1 MKQSNNNPHLEKC
14 RKLVRTHLDLQLFSS
29 ALFWADKAATLSHFD
44 PRDIYQLASCMFL
57 LKQYQRAVMLIKNK
71 GLDKTDMLCYYMVLR
86 CLVEAKD
93 YTEAANII
101 NSEINPTS
109 CNVSLQQQDMK
120 SHDGLT
126 HFNVQSALFCIK
138 GKIYEALDNRNF
150 ATDCYREALRNDV
163 HCYDAFQALIQH
175 QMLTSFEEQMLI
187 QSLPW
192 SNHPNDCITKPLY
205 EVLLKKYQEPKL
217 TGPFSQFDIPVEL
230 IMDNLDI
237 QEAEAERHYYA
248 CAYKDCFQITESVL
262 KQDPYH
268 PECLP
273 IHIACLV
280 ELEKS
285 NDLFYL
291 AHKLVDLQPDQAI
304 AWFAVGCYYYLIGK
318 RDQSRRYLGKATN
331 LDNTFGP
338 AWLAYGHSFAVEN
351 EHDQAMAAY
360 FKASQLLKGCHLPLL
375 YIGLEC
381 SLTNNI
387 IMAQKYLK
395 EALEIAPNDPFV
407 LHELGVIAFQSHRYK
422 EAENRFLEA
431 LERIK
436 QIKQPIIANKWESL
450 FNNLGHVYRKMKNY
464 DKALEYHKQAL
475 VISPMNTS
483 TLTCIGFVQS
493 LNNNFRDAVDT
504 FHKALGQKREDTFS
518 STMLTCVLEIC
529 IEDPPL
535 FNDYSDEATESLK
548 LELSKKLP
556 KTNRLLK
563 MNDDNDV
570 ILPFRNP
577 NLRLWNRRLKKKT
590 EDTSSNDPLEDI
602 SSNNPTEENSSN
614 KITEDTSSN
623 TNIGDTSCNTVGDT
637 SSSAMVIDSSSAA
650 DNSSINMDLSTNMS
664 GNSDSSK

>member
-1 MKQSNNNPHLEKC
+1 MKQSSNPQLEKT
-14 RKLVRTHLDLQLFSS
+14 RKLVRTHLDLQLYSA
-29 ALFWADKAATLSHFD
+29 ALFWADKAATLSHFE
-44 PRDIYQLASCMFL
+44 PRDVYQLASCMFL
-57 LKQYQRAVMLIKNK
+57 LKQYQRAVVLIRNK

-93 YTEAANII
+93 FTEAGNII

-109 CNVSLQQQDMK
+109 CNVSLQQQDVK
-120 SHDGLT
+120 SHDSLT
-126 HFNVQSALFCIK
+126 YFNVQSALFCIK

-192 SNHPNDCITKPLY
+192 SNYPNDCITKPLY

-230 IMDNLDI
+230 MMDNLDI

-248 CAYKDCFQITESVL
+248 CAYKDCFQITQSVL

-285 NDLFYL
+285 NELFYL

-387 IMAQKYLK
+387 MMAQKYLK
-395 EALEIAPNDPFV
+395 EALEMAPNDPFV

-422 EAENRFLEA
+422 EAESRFLEA

-436 QIKQPIIANKWESL
+436 QIKQPIISNKWESL
-450 FNNLGHVYRKMKNY
+450 YNNLGHVYRKLQQY

-493 LNNNFRDAVDT
+493 LSKNYADAVDT

-518 STMLTCVLEIC
+518 STMLTCVLEMC
-529 IEDPPL
+529 IEEPPL
-535 FNDYSDEATESLK
+535 FNDYLDEESAVVESGEGK
-548 LELSKKLP
+548 KSKKLDR
-556 KTNRLLK
+556 TLK

-570 ILPFRNP
+570 ILPFRNSK
-577 NLRLWNRRLKKKT
+577 LRLWNRRLRKKT
-590 EDTSSNDPLEDI
+590 EDSSTTMEDD
-602 SSNNPTEENSSN
+602 ST
-614 KITEDTSSN
+614 
-623 TNIGDTSCNTVGDT
+623 
-637 SSSAMVIDSSSAA
+637 AMVIDSSSTA
-650 DNSSINMDLSTNMS
+650 DNSSFNMDLSTNMS
-664 GNSDSSK
+664 ENSNSFK